1 MDLKKDK
8 KGRPNSTNNP
18 YRINNSE
25 TSQLN
30 LTNSGRQLKSLEIIQ
45 EDDEQTEISNNRNSH
60 LGGAFSS
67 ITGDV
72 RDSKDREQTIR
83 LTGLGGVSKSYEKT
97 SQSVAAMKK
106 SVINNSEDDEE
117 IKVERGNQHAADGG
131 RMSDYRSSNL
141 EYN

>member
-8 KGRPNSTNNP
+8 KGMNLRPNNNP

-60 LGGAFSS
+60 IGGAFSS

-72 RDSKDREQTIR
+72 RDSKDRDQTIR
-83 LTGLGGVSKSYEKT
+83 LTGLGGVSKSYDKT
-97 SQSVAAMKK
+97 S
-106 SVINNSEDDEE
+106 
-117 IKVERGNQHAADGG
+117 
-131 RMSDYRSSNL
+131 
-141 EYN
+141 